1 MGMKKIDWYILNKFL
16 TTFFFCIF
24 LFTIISIVI
33 DVSEKTDD
41 FVKSG
46 FTLKQIITQYYFGF
60 IPHIVAIL
68 FPLFVFISVIFFT
81 SKMASRSE
89 IVAILAS
96 GTSYNRFL
104 KPYWIGGIFLA
115 TILWFATRY
124 IIPIA
129 NEIRTDFQTKY
140 VDGTFS
146 SASAYKSTTTI
157 YFRMDSNTYAG
168 VSYYDTANKFGS
180 SFFMSRFNKKGE
192 MEYNARAEIMR
203 WDTASKNWKLEN
215 IIERKINGL
224 KEEVNQSSE
233 RIMNFK
239 IKPIDLRRDEYT
251 KDKLITPELDKFIQS
266 EELRGGEGLN
276 ALKVERYR
284 RDSTPMSV
292 LILTLIAVFVSSKK
306 SRGGSGNHLAFGI
319 VAAALFILT
328 ERFSTMFSTK
338 GNFPPLL
345 AAWTPNL
352 IFSVVAF
359 WLFKRTPK

>member
-1 MGMKKIDWYILNKFL
+1 MKKIDWYILNKFL

-33 DVSEKTDD
+33 DISEKTDD

-81 SKMASRSE
+81 SKMAGRSE

-104 KPYWIGGIFLA
+104 KPYWIGGSLLA
-115 TILWFATRY
+115 LLLWVSTRY
-124 IIPIA
+124 IIPVA

-157 YFRMDSNTYAG
+157 YFRMDSFTYAG

-180 SFFMSRFNKKGE
+180 SFFMSRFNAKNE
-192 MEYNARAEIMR
+192 MEYNLRAEIIR
-203 WDTASKNWKLEN
+203 WDTGHKNWKLEN
-215 IIERKINGL
+215 IMERKINGL
-224 KEEVNQSSE
+224 KEEVSQASE
-233 RIMNFK
+233 RIMNFHL
-239 IKPIDLRRDEYT
+239 KPIDLRRDEYT
-251 KDKLITPELDKFIQS
+251 KDKLTTPDLDKFILS

-276 ALKVERYR
+276 GLKVERYR
-284 RDSTPMSV
+284 RDSTPVSV
-292 LILTLIAVFVSSKK
+292 LILTFIAVFVSSKK
-306 SRGGSGNHLAFGI
+306 TRGGSGSHLAFGI

-338 GNFPPLL
+338 GNFSPLI
-345 AAWTPNL
+345 AAWTPNM
-352 IFSVVAF
+352 IFALVAF
-359 WLFKRTPK
+359 WLFKKTPK